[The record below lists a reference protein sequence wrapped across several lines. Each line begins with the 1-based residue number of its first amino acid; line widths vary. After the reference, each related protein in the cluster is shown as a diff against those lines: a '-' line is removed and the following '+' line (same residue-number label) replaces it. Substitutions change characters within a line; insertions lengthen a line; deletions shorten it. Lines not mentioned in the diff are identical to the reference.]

1 MVVCYLVPLPAGQW
15 RFSPLFPLFPF
26 SFFFPVFRSL
36 PPSAVSLPPRVCE
49 CVCCFAKFTPFA
61 GSPLNCVIPRCG
73 LESGWGSRI
82 NILDLTRRQAINALR
97 GSSQTPTKISTL
109 QSYTTSMREKNL
121 HAEQGSREVF
131 SESLPDPPHLEYCS
145 AVIPRTNLARSF
157 LGGFINSLF
166 FFVFFWLHL
175 TSEFR

>member
-1 MVVCYLVPLPAGQW
+1 ML
-15 RFSPLFPLFPF
+15 FSSTPRRTMEVLAAFFPLFPF
-26 SFFFPVFRSL
+26 SFFFSVFCSL

-97 GSSQTPTKISTL
+97 GSSQTPTKLSTL
-109 QSYTTSMREKNL
+109 QSYTTSMRKKPPRR
-121 HAEQGSREVF
+121 AGDQGGFFGIS
-131 SESLPDPPHLEYCS
+131 
-145 AVIPRTNLARSF
+145 ARSSPSRIL
-157 LGGFINSLF
+157 LGCCTKNQSCSIVSRGIYKQPV
-166 FFVFFWLHL
+166 FFVFFLAP
-175 TSEFR
+175 SDE